1 MNNFS
6 MIIHDYKTYSPS
18 GDLMGIYFL
27 MAIFIISIF
36 VLFFCFSYEKDMKAS
51 NKAISETSGAAIWFS
66 WSALAIS
73 GFLLLCIFV
82 MSFSEINLDEQMRIR
97 KIQERNLVRILNID
111 DINPTY
117 KAKILE
123 LDGKIKLMEK
133 KGYLSGA
140 NYRYIK
146 KEYKAI
152 QELEDKLAIMDAEKR
167 ISERNEEIRL
177 KYQ

>member
-6 MIIHDYKTYSPS
+6 MILHDYKTYSPS
-18 GDLMGIYFL
+18 GDLIGIYIL
-27 MAIFIISIF
+27 MAVFIISIL
-36 VLFFCFSYEKDMKAS
+36 VLLYCFSYQKHMKALNQPVKELADS
-51 NKAISETSGAAIWFS
+51 AIWLFGS
-66 WSALAIS
+66 GLAIS
-73 GFLLLCIFV
+73 GILLLSISV
-82 MSFSEINLDEQMRIR
+82 MSFSKIDLDEQMYVR
-97 KIQERNLVRILNID
+97 KWQERNLVNILDFNEV
-111 DINPTY
+111 NPTY

-146 KEYKAI
+146 NENKKI
-152 QELEDKLAIMDAEKR
+152 KELEAKLAILDAEKR

-177 KYQ
+177 KFQ

>member
-1 MNNFS
+1 
-6 MIIHDYKTYSPS
+6 MILHDYKNYSLS
-18 GDLMGIYFL
+18 GDLIGIYIL
-27 MAIFIISIF
+27 MAVFIISIF

-51 NKAISETSGAAIWFS
+51 NKAISEKSGAAIWFS

-73 GFLLLCIFV
+73 GILLLCIFV
-82 MSFSEINLDEQMRIR
+82 TSFSKINLDEQMYVR
-97 KIQERNLVRILNID
+97 KWQERNLVNILDFNEV
-111 DINPTY
+111 NPTY

-146 KEYKAI
+146 NENKKI
-152 QELEDKLAIMDAEKR
+152 RELEDELAILDAEKR

-177 KYQ
+177 KYP